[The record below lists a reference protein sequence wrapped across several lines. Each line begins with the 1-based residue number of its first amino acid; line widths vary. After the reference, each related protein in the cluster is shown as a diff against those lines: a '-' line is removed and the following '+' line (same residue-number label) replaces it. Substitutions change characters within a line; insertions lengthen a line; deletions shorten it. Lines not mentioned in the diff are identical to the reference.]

1 MCVLNDQLPERKRE
15 MQAREERKG
24 RQMERKRKRKGRSG
38 GGKKLKAVTVT
49 RFNQIQL

>member
-1 MCVLNDQLPERKRE
+1 MCVKRST
-15 MQAREERKG
+15 AREEEGDAGERERKG
-24 RQMERKRKRKGRSG
+24 RQMERKIKRKGRSG